1 MPTLTELK
9 KFAQYHL
16 VRRVHDH
23 PAREEELGLVS
34 LGYDASAF
42 AAEIRALA
50 DRFEVR
56 EVEHVHYAGR
66 AHSIFSVT
74 TRNAAVA
81 KKRLL
86 VLSGVHGNEHAGIV
100 CVPELASRLAREAD
114 SLADVAVQ
122 IVTPVNPVGAAE
134 LSRLNGEGYDINRDF
149 VLFLTPEARV
159 VRAAFDAFRPDFVVS
174 LHEGPQDATFMF
186 ANEHVSAALADR
198 LLAALVEGGTTL
210 ADKDYFGATLR
221 PRGLS
226 PSSPAARAV
235 MRLWAA
241 TLKMMPTGEFA
252 ARRGLPELTLESGWR
267 SPDRDAR
274 VRPHVDLVL
283 AVARELSAPRSGAR
297 RTAATTRTA

>member
-34 LGYDASAF
+34 LGYDPARF
-42 AAEIRALA
+42 ADEIRALS

-56 EVEHVHYAGR
+56 EVEDVRYAGR
-66 AHSIFSVT
+66 AHTIFSVT
-74 TRNAAVA
+74 TPNAHAA

-100 CVPELASRLAREAD
+100 CVPEIAARLTRERDA
-114 SLADVAVQ
+114 LADVAVQ
-122 IVTPVNPVGAAE
+122 ILTPVNPVGAAE
-134 LSRLNGEGYDINRDF
+134 LSRLNGEGYDVNRDF
-149 VLFLTPEARV
+149 VLFLTPEARL

-174 LHEGPQDATFMF
+174 LHEGPQEATFMF
-186 ANEHVSAALADR
+186 ANEHVSTALADR
-198 LLAALVEGGTTL
+198 LLSALVAGGTTL
-210 ADKDYFGATLR
+210 ADKDYFGATLH

-235 MRLWAA
+235 LRLWAA

-283 AVARELSAPRSGAR
+283 AVAHELSADAKKARSA
-297 RTAATTRTA
+297 